1 MIRITMTIAVLCVFL
16 ASTAAAATT
25 NAGTMSTP
33 SVAAAVLDKAADAP
47 AGVTEPSVV
56 VARDSSMRPM
66 QASNQTIDMRD
77 DDQGYDS
84 SYLFGMTK
92 GVANSTMTPAF
103 KPLVFLLTV
112 PLDIVLLP
120 FAAIGGFF

>member
-1 MIRITMTIAVLCVFL
+1 VTTDTGTI
-16 ASTAAAATT
+16 
-25 NAGTMSTP
+25 STP
-33 SVAAAVLDKAADAP
+33 SVEVAVLDQAAGAP
-47 AGVTEPSVV
+47 AGATEPSIV
-56 VARDSSMRPM
+56 VAWDSSMRPM

-92 GVANSTMTPAF
+92 GVADSTMTPAF